1 MIFSPVGKGKV
12 QVRLENVADR
22 FDTGSDEIKYVNM
35 TQMAIDFFDESN
47 VNSQLPPKF
56 DIKELSLGGN

>member
-1 MIFSPVGKGKV
+1 MVYSPVAKGKV

-35 TQMAIDFFDESN
+35 TQMAIDFFAEAN
-47 VNSQLPPKF
+47 VNSQ
-56 DIKELSLGGN
+56 